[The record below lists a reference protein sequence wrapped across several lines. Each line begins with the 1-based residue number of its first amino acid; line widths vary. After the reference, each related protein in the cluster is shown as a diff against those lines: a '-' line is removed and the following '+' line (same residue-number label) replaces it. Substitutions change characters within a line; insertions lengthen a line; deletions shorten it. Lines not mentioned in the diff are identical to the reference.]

1 MSDIET
7 RATTGQESAAHTSP
21 QGAATPQAGKFEA
34 AAVTPQ
40 AGNSGVR
47 TPSAQSVDHRDQT
60 QPNDQTN
67 TQPAMSLEEAIE
79 ALKKERAEAARYRK
93 RAQELDA
100 REKAEADAKLSET
113 ERLQQQLAEMQAA
126 RDAALAQSQARII
139 RSEVRT
145 TASALGIKPE
155 LAQKLIDTS
164 AILFNDDGDP
174 TNIGE
179 LLNQAMTDYG
189 LTPTAPTQAA
199 AASQPLARPNPTQQA
214 QAASANGLP
223 RAAAQSRGATNPGA
237 SAGPARGALTR
248 EQIVEMA
255 KDSRTYAANRQMLQ
269 EALRQLNNN
278 GR

>member
-1 MSDIET
+1 MADMQTS
-7 RATTGQESAAHTSP
+7 ATTGQESATHTSP

-60 QPNDQTN
+60 QPNDQN
-67 TQPAMSLEEAIE
+67 SAQQAAMSLEEALD

-93 RAQELDA
+93 RAQEMDA
-100 REKAEADAKLSET
+100 REKQEADAKLSET

-174 TNIGE
+174 TNISE
-179 LLNQAMTDYG
+179 LLSQAMTDYG
-189 LTPTAPTQAA
+189 LTPAQAA
-199 AASQPLARPNPTQQA
+199 AASQPLARPNPTQNPT

-237 SAGPARGALTR
+237 NAGPARGALTR